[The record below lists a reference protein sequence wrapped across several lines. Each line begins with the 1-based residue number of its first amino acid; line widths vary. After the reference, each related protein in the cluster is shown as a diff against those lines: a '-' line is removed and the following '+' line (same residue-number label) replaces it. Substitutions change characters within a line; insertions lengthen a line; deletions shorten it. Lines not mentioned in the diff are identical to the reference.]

1 MLARGRV
8 PERAPR
14 NIVVLR
20 FSAIGDIVLTAP
32 AREALAR
39 CYPEARIHFA
49 TKARFAPLVSANP
62 HVHSVV
68 ALEEGESTLA
78 FRKRLQALQPDALLD
93 LHGKARGLLL
103 RSVVPRARR
112 VVWRKRRPSQALAV
126 RLRLRPYHA
135 DMRIA
140 DRYHAAVERLAGRAL
155 ERGELRYHLADDIRQ
170 RVKRSLAEVGVDTSR
185 SIVGMAPGAMWE
197 TKRWPADR
205 YAELAARC
213 LEAGHQVVL
222 TGSPAEA
229 AVVADVQRIAPGAV
243 DLGERLTLEDLPG
256 LIDACAAFVA
266 NDSGPMHIARALG
279 VPTLAIFGSTD
290 PGQFDFA
297 GHGLMFAGVECA
309 PCSLYGLS
317 ACPKGHF
324 DCMVKLDVE
333 TAWAQLGRLL
343 AAGRPSLVSG

>member
-1 MLARGRV
+1 M
-8 PERAPR
+8 PETAPR

-32 AREALAR
+32 ALEALAR
-39 CYPEARIHFA
+39 CYPGARIHFA

-68 ALEEGESTLA
+68 ALCEGESILA
-78 FRKRLQALQPDALLD
+78 FRKRLQALEPDALLD
-93 LHGKARGLLL
+93 LHGKARGMIL
-103 RSVVPRARR
+103 RSIVPRARR
-112 VVWRKRRPSQALAV
+112 VVWGKRPPSQALAV
-126 RLRLRPYHA
+126 RLRLRPYRA

-140 DRYHAAVERLAGRAL
+140 DRYHAAVERLAGRRL
-155 ERGELRYHLADDIRQ
+155 ERGELRYHLADGVRQ
-170 RVKRSLAEVGVDTSR
+170 RVQLSLAEVGVDTSR
-185 SIVGMAPGAMWE
+185 PIVGMAPGAMWE

-205 YAELAARC
+205 YGGLAARC

-229 AVVADVQRIAPGAV
+229 TVVADVQRVAPGAV
-243 DLGERLTLEDLPG
+243 DLGERLTLQDLPG
-256 LIDACAAFVA
+256 LIDACTAFVA

-290 PGQFDFA
+290 PGQFDFD

-317 ACPKGHF
+317 ACPRRHF
-324 DCMVKLDVE
+324 DCMLKLDVE
-333 TAWAQLGRLL
+333 AAWAQLEHLL
-343 AAGRPSLVSG
+343 GAGRTRFVSG